1 MPRLFFILGRGRS
14 GTTWLARTLTQ
25 HPRVAVAPE
34 GLFVLNLFG
43 RYASRPLSGAARAR
57 FCADLLHER
66 RMHSWHL
73 QLPRVRERLR
83 ALPEP
88 VAYAEACAAVYES
101 YAHDTLGRA
110 GLAWIGDKNPL
121 HALFGARLAQL
132 FPDARF
138 VHLSRDHR
146 DNVRSFRSAAFDL
159 SHPGA
164 LAYRWRRYNH
174 EILELAERAP
184 GRVLSLRFED
194 VLQRPQHELARL
206 CAFLELEPH
215 PPMLEARCAE
225 PRLRPGTRPGWFEQ
239 APPALEPASGARR
252 SRELPPA
259 MVDTADA
266 IAGPIARRLGYSV
279 ERAYPRDA
287 ASDSARAPALSTAL
301 GWLYGWSSVQAEKL
315 LFSACP
321 AELRMALINAY
332 RRAPGR
338 NP

>member
-25 HPRVAVAPE
+25 HPRIAVAPE
-34 GLFVLNLFG
+34 GLFVLDLFD
-43 RYASRPLSGAARAR
+43 RYAPRPLSPEARTR
-57 FCADLLHER
+57 FCADLRRER
-66 RMHSWHL
+66 RMHGWHL
-73 QLPRVRERLR
+73 QPQRVAARLH

-88 VAYAEACAAVYES
+88 VRYAQACAAVYES
-101 YAHDTLGRA
+101 YAADTLGRS
-110 GLAWIGDKNPL
+110 GLTWIGDKNPL

-159 SHPGA
+159 GHPGA
-164 LAYRWRRYNH
+164 LAYRWRRYNQ
-174 EILELAERAP
+174 EILSLAERAP

-194 VLQRPQHELARL
+194 VLQRPQHELARI

-215 PPMLEARCAE
+215 PAMLDARRSG
-225 PRLRPGTRPGWFEQ
+225 PRLRPGARPGWFEQ
-239 APPALEPASGARR
+239 PPDALAGVREQAGAP
-252 SRELPPA
+252 ELPAA
-259 MVDTADA
+259 MIDTADA
-266 IAGPIARRLGYSV
+266 IAGPIAERLGYARTS
-279 ERAYPRDA
+279 RSGSRDR
-287 ASDSARAPALSTAL
+287 RAPAPMFSTAL

>member
-25 HPRVAVAPE
+25 HPRIAVAPE
-34 GLFVLNLFG
+34 GLFVLDLFD
-43 RYASRPLSGAARAR
+43 RYAPRPLSREARAR
-57 FCADLLHER
+57 FCADLRRER
-66 RMHSWHL
+66 RMHGWHL
-73 QLPRVRERLR
+73 QPQRVAARLD

-88 VAYAEACAAVYES
+88 LHYAQACAEVYES
-101 YAHDTLGRA
+101 YAADTLGRS

-121 HALFGARLAQL
+121 HALFGARLAEL

-159 SHPGA
+159 DHPGA
-164 LAYRWRRYNH
+164 LAYRWRRYNQ
-174 EILELAERAP
+174 EVLSLAERAP

-194 VLQRPQHELARL
+194 VLQRPQHELARI
-206 CAFLELEPH
+206 CSFLELEPH
-215 PPMLEARCAE
+215 PAMLDARRNG
-225 PRLRPGTRPGWFEQ
+225 PRLPPGARPGWFEQ
-239 APPALEPASGARR
+239 PPDALDTVRGKLDAPALPS
-252 SRELPPA
+252 A
-259 MVDTADA
+259 MIDTADA
-266 IAGPIARRLGYSV
+266 IAGPIAERLGYDPGARDR
-279 ERAYPRDA
+279 RAA
-287 ASDSARAPALSTAL
+287 APALSTAL

-321 AELRMALINAY
+321 AELRIALINAY